1 MPRCTAPSIVRNC
14 YCLVVR
20 FGQSFFC
27 ASPWLLMAAA
37 LQIVFHKRN
46 RKITLPNTTKLDFK
60 LLRLPDSV
68 TNMVYLSVEALL

>member
-1 MPRCTAPSIVRNC
+1 
-14 YCLVVR
+14 
-20 FGQSFFC
+20 
-27 ASPWLLMAAA
+27 MAAA